1 MDTIMYY
8 NGIVNNFVWGAP
20 VLILLVGTGVYL
32 TLLLGMPQFRYFFD
46 AMSEVFSF
54 RKMSNDG
61 ESKAISSFAAMATA
75 MAATVG
81 TGNVAGVATA
91 LHLGGPGALVWML
104 ISAVFGMCTKFAEVT
119 LAVHYRQKDA
129 HGDWRGGTMYILE
142 KGAGQAL
149 GPGVGAFVGKVLAI
163 LFALFAFLASFGIGA
178 ATQANSAAEAMSM
191 GWGVDHLYSGI
202 VMAILV
208 ALVIIGGLQSLSKVT
223 TLIVPFMAIF
233 YIGGAAYVLI
243 MNASMIPETV
253 SRAVHLAFNNPLET
267 LPGALAGWG
276 VKEAVQR
283 GIARGVF
290 SNEAGMGSAP
300 MVHATANVEH
310 PVQQGFYGIFE
321 VFMDTIVICT
331 MTALVVM
338 VTGTLTNSPDLT
350 GAQLTLQ
357 AFENALGTPGKY
369 VLSVG
374 LLLFA
379 FTTILGWYWYAE
391 TAVTYLFGIWCK
403 PLMKV
408 LWIAMILIGAAGG
421 QFMGAEGNQFLN
433 NIWDISDTLNGLMAL
448 PNLVGLLI
456 LSVTLKRIVSDY
468 DEKYGTPSDRL
479 LTSPQKIFVAKI
491 QYIVVGL
498 IAVAMG
504 MTAFFAYRSLF
515 AGLAI
520 VLGLLT
526 AYRRQ
531 TLLGFL
537 AVILGIAAS
546 AM

>member
-1 MDTIMYY
+1 
-8 NGIVNNFVWGAP
+8 
-20 VLILLVGTGVYL
+20 
-32 TLLLGMPQFRYFFD
+32 
-46 AMSEVFSF
+46 MS
-54 RKMSNDG
+54 
-61 ESKAISSFAAMATA
+61 
-75 MAATVG
+75 
-81 TGNVAGVATA
+81 
-91 LHLGGPGALVWML
+91 
-104 ISAVFGMCTKFAEVT
+104 
-119 LAVHYRQKDA
+119 
-129 HGDWRGGTMYILE
+129 
-142 KGAGQAL
+142 
-149 GPGVGAFVGKVLAI
+149 
-163 LFALFAFLASFGIGA
+163 
-178 ATQANSAAEAMSM
+178 
-191 GWGVDHLYSGI
+191 
-202 VMAILV
+202 
-208 ALVIIGGLQSLSKVT
+208 
-223 TLIVPFMAIF
+223 
-233 YIGGAAYVLI
+233 
-243 MNASMIPETV
+243 
-253 SRAVHLAFNNPLET
+253 
-267 LPGALAGWG
+267 
-276 VKEAVQR
+276 
-283 GIARGVF
+283 
-290 SNEAGMGSAP
+290 
-300 MVHATANVEH
+300 
-310 PVQQGFYGIFE
+310 
-321 VFMDTIVICT
+321 
-331 MTALVVM
+331 
-338 VTGTLTNSPDLT
+338 
-350 GAQLTLQ
+350 
-357 AFENALGTPGKY
+357 GKY

-403 PLMKV
+403 PIMKV
-408 LWIAMILIGAAGG
+408 LWIVMILIGAAGG

-448 PNLVGLLI
+448 PNLIGLLI

-537 AVILGIAAS
+537 AVILGVAAE